1 MSSRYTIIVLLAKR
15 LWKMLFIIAWNVAR
29 LLVILKNIIK
39 SLKSL
44 QLVSIR
50 IYLLLIY
57 RLEVDIIE
65 ILTNIKLGK
74 VLGILKL

>member
-1 MSSRYTIIVLLAKR
+1 
-15 LWKMLFIIAWNVAR
+15 MLFIIAWNVAR

-50 IYLLLIY
+50 SYLLLIY